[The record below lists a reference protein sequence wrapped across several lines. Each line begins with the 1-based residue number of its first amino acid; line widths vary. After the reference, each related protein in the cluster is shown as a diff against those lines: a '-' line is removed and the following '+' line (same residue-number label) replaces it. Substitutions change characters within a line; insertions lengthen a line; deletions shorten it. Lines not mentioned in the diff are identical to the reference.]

1 MHCIKYTLRLALRY
15 GIHLSS
21 FVRSFARSSIRE
33 RLHDVHAR
41 PFVPAAEQVVVVQV
55 VIQLVQL
62 PPFLEMF
69 LRLRVHFKV
78 RVVKRLRDA
87 RWDAVGR
94 LRRSVAVGRKE
105 GAARA
110 AIKRALCFCFCF

>member
-1 MHCIKYTLRLALRY
+1 
-15 GIHLSS
+15 
-21 FVRSFARSSIRE
+21 
-33 RLHDVHAR
+33 
-41 PFVPAAEQVVVVQV
+41 VVQV

-62 PPFLEMF
+62 PPFLEVF